1 MSVMCNKCEH
11 KPTRFYDCATG
22 NDKHTAEVLAEVRL
36 KGNEKHWDDFLWATR
51 LIGMRRTTLLD
62 VQMLTEE
69 QRQRAARL
77 LESAGYKVSDEIA
90 TVRGKAFRV
99 FLCEAK

>member
-1 MSVMCNKCEH
+1 MCDKCEDE
-11 KPTRFYDCATG
+11 PTRCHDCATG

-36 KGNEKHWDDFLWATR
+36 KGNEKSWDDFLWATR
-51 LIGMRRTTLLD
+51 LIGMRRSILLD

-69 QRQRAARL
+69 QRQRAAHL
-77 LESAGYKVSDEIA
+77 LESAGYKVSEEIT
-90 TVRGKAFRV
+90 TVRCKAFRV